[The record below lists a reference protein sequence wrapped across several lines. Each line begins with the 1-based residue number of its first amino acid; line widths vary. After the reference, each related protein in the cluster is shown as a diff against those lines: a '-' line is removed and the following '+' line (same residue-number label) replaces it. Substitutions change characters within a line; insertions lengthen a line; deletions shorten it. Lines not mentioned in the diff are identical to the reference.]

1 MKLGSSQQILV
12 KYSHVKF
19 HKNPS
24 SESRVIPRVRTDRL
38 DEDKSRY
45 SQNFEIL
52 LEFQSFS
59 KFRKTLKVTS
69 KYSTTLLCLMGRTL
83 LQKSIRFTSKDRDK
97 QHDFVINHQTGI
109 NTAL

>member
-45 SQNFEIL
+45 SQHFEIL

-69 KYSTTLLCLMGRTL
+69 KYHAFMPNGPDIIA
-83 LQKSIRFTSKDRDK
+83 KKKYSIYFERPR
-97 QHDFVINHQTGI
+97 
-109 NTAL
+109 